1 MQTKA
6 NGGAVNNPMLQ
17 SSGTNPPTVP
27 PTVPPPDQP
36 SDNPPDQPAAP
47 VSNPAEFDP
56 DRVGFTGRLFAA
68 IMDHPRWCLSLLLLL
83 TGLAIGGYLDPDWP
97 EKLRSRWFP
106 STDSASNVSD
116 ASSALAK
123 NTRTENSN
131 TPRRFG
137 RRGGIGNTAGRAE
150 AVLVIKSPAIFTP
163 EGSQAFRDVVD
174 RVDALDVVASV
185 RSLDQAPPLNIF
197 GLTEPILPRGNA
209 TQQRFDVAKKK
220 AVSQPLVVGQILSDD
235 ANTVLIELNYDWLY
249 IQDNSQCT
257 EPILAAARQAA
268 SEHPSIPMEFH
279 VTGSVPLRMVLMQN
293 NRNNEI
299 RYQVIA
305 YCMIVI
311 MAAILFRGF
320 SVVVAVAAV
329 PMIGVFWTL
338 GFLRY
343 FNLQDNPFSFVIL
356 PVLLSLIGFIDGVHM
371 MIHIRKCMREGCT
384 PKQACKFSLSM
395 VGLACFLASI
405 TTAIDMGSLAWASH
419 QVVREFGWSCVLGAI
434 VTWVSVMLVL
444 PLLSMTRWSNRFI
457 HGAEIDPMKHI
468 IDRIDPLISWV
479 LSHKRKVS
487 FFALLLTASLSLIA
501 STLRPDDRKSS
512 AIPTGSEAQK
522 AMAHLDTAMGGLDVC
537 MIDLKWDPAQVQKE
551 QVALVI
557 DQVESMLKREP
568 LIGHP
573 LSLVTLLNALP
584 GEGTVLDKLSMAE
597 LLPPPLRQRL
607 FNEEKSTATITYRCK
622 DLGTAT
628 YKPTFERID
637 QALQSMVK
645 ATPGLSMEMQGD
657 AIWRWRN
664 LYSIVTDLSAS
675 LGSAAFIV
683 FLVLAISFRS
693 LRLGLIAIIPNLL
706 PLLASATYMVI
717 TKQPLEVVSVCCFTI
732 CLGIAVDDTIHF
744 VSRYLEESKHGGTGE
759 AVIQRSFREVGTG
772 IIMTTIVLVAGFSS
786 VLTSETRD
794 HRVFAE
800 LGLVTLISAL
810 LCDMFLL
817 PALLA
822 YFHRPAKAT

>member
-1 MQTKA
+1 
-6 NGGAVNNPMLQ
+6 
-17 SSGTNPPTVP
+17 
-27 PTVPPPDQP
+27 
-36 SDNPPDQPAAP
+36 
-47 VSNPAEFDP
+47 
-56 DRVGFTGRLFAA
+56 
-68 IMDHPRWCLSLLLLL
+68 
-83 TGLAIGGYLDPDWP
+83 
-97 EKLRSRWFP
+97 
-106 STDSASNVSD
+106 
-116 ASSALAK
+116 
-123 NTRTENSN
+123 
-131 TPRRFG
+131 
-137 RRGGIGNTAGRAE
+137 
-150 AVLVIKSPAIFTP
+150 
-163 EGSQAFRDVVD
+163 
-174 RVDALDVVASV
+174 
-185 RSLDQAPPLNIF
+185 
-197 GLTEPILPRGNA
+197 
-209 TQQRFDVAKKK
+209 
-220 AVSQPLVVGQILSDD
+220 
-235 ANTVLIELNYDWLY
+235 
-249 IQDNSQCT
+249 
-257 EPILAAARQAA
+257 LAAARHVA
-268 SEHPSIPMEFH
+268 SEHPNIPMEFH

-305 YCMIVI
+305 YSMIVI

-320 SVVVAVAAV
+320 SVVIAVAAV

-343 FNLQDNPFSFVIL
+343 FDLQDNPFSFVIL

-444 PLLSMTRWSNRFI
+444 PLLSMTSWSKRFI
-457 HGAEIDPMKHI
+457 HGSEIDPMKHI
-468 IDRIDPLISWV
+468 IDRIDPLICWV
-479 LSHKRKVS
+479 LARKRPVS
-487 FFALLLTASLSLIA
+487 FFALFLTASLCLIA

-512 AIPTGSEAQK
+512 AIPTGSEAQR
-522 AMAHLDTAMGGLDVC
+522 AMAHLDSALGGLDVC
-537 MIDLKWDPAQVQKE
+537 IIDLKWDPKQVGKE

-557 DQVESMLKREP
+557 DQVESLLRKEP

-573 LSLVTLLNALP
+573 LSVVTLLNALP
-584 GEGTVLDKLSMAE
+584 GEGAVLDKLSMAE

-607 FNEEKSTATITYRCK
+607 FNEEQSTATITYRCK

-637 QALQSMVK
+637 QRLQAIVQS
-645 ATPGLSMEMQGD
+645 TPGLTMEMQGD

-683 FLVLAISFRS
+683 FLVLAIAFRS

-744 VSRYLEESKHGGTGE
+744 VSRYLEETKHGGTSAE
-759 AVIQRSFREVGTG
+759 VIQRSFREVGTG

-822 YFHRPAKAT
+822 YFDESRVRSKPSPARVQGDLTGSEATVVDEIPSSSARS

>member
-1 MQTKA
+1 
-6 NGGAVNNPMLQ
+6 MLRTPD
-17 SSGTNPPTVP
+17 SKPT
-27 PTVPPPDQP
+27 PPPP
-36 SDNPPDQPAAP
+36 
-47 VSNPAEFDP
+47 EFDP
-56 DRVGFTGRLFAA
+56 TGISFTGRLFATV
-68 IMDHPRWCLSLLLLL
+68 MDYPRWCLSLLILL

-97 EKLRSRWFP
+97 QKLRSRLFAN
-106 STDSASNVSD
+106 SESVDSA
-116 ASSALAK
+116 ASEP
-123 NTRTENSN
+123 TVRTNN
-131 TPRRFG
+131 NGPGNAGGPRRFG
-137 RRGGIGNTAGRAE
+137 RRGGFGNAAGRAE
-150 AVLVIKSPAIFTP
+150 AVLVVKSTAIFTP
-163 EGSQAFRDVVD
+163 EGSQAFRAVVD
-174 RVDALDVVASV
+174 RVEGLDVVASV
-185 RSLDQAPPLNIF
+185 RSLDQAPPINIF

-220 AVSQPLVVGQILSDD
+220 AISHPLVVGQMLSDD
-235 ANTVLIELNYDWLY
+235 AQTALIEIQYDWLY
-249 IQDNSQCT
+249 IQDNAQCT
-257 EPILAAARQAA
+257 EPILAAARQVA

-293 NRNNEI
+293 TRNNEI

-305 YCMIVI
+305 YSMIVI

-343 FNLQDNPFSFVIL
+343 FDLQDNPFSFVIL

-419 QVVREFGWSCVLGAI
+419 QVVREFGWACVLGAI

-444 PLLSMTRWSNRFI
+444 PLLSMTSWSKRFI
-457 HGAEIDPMKHI
+457 HGSEIDPMKHI
-468 IDRIDPLISWV
+468 IDRIDPLIRWV
-479 LSHKRKVS
+479 LAHKRPVS
-487 FFALLLTASLSLIA
+487 FFALVLTASLCLIA

-512 AIPTGSEAQK
+512 AIPTGSEAQR
-522 AMAHLDTAMGGLDVC
+522 AMAHLDSVLGGLDVC
-537 MIDLKWDPAQVQKE
+537 TIDLKWDAKQVGKE

-557 DQVESMLKREP
+557 DQVESLLRKEP

-573 LSLVTLLNALP
+573 LSVATLLNALP

-607 FNEEKSTATITYRCK
+607 FNEEQATATITYRCK

-637 QALQSMVK
+637 QNLQAIVQK
-645 ATPGLSMEMQGD
+645 TPGLTMELQGD
-657 AIWRWRN
+657 AIWRWKN

-683 FLVLAISFRS
+683 FLVLAIAFRS

-706 PLLASATYMVI
+706 PLLASATYMVV

-744 VSRYLEESKHGGTGE
+744 VSRYLEETKHGGTSAE
-759 AVIQRSFREVGTG
+759 VIQRSFREVGTG

-822 YFHRPAKAT
+822 YFDESRLRTIATPSTTNVEDATAEPAIPAGAPSTGSMN